1 MKIKIR
7 FSFLLILFL
16 PFLVL
21 FVNAKIYWAFHILV
35 FIVIYMEEKRLY
47 KTKNISILLLLGI
60 PLLWASLFSFNASLS
75 SIIKSLFYLITPLL
89 FTFIGIQIAKITSQ
103 EIILKYLVYSGT
115 IGSLF
120 YVILASYLLGFKA
133 FMDPYAMRELY
144 TWGSIT
150 TALTPIIILFS
161 EKYGIVL
168 LKNRKSKIL
177 IILINLIALYL
188 TASRTYYFI
197 FLVFLFIFLYKI
209 NKRKLALIGT
219 IMAIVMILTINLN
232 SDSKL
237 ATKIISTITETN
249 ISDYNSAADIN
260 NKYRGYETYM
270 ALKTYLNGT
279 PLNLLLGHG
288 FQKEVDLGTYVM
300 LGDTQRRFIPIL
312 HNGYAYQL
320 LREGLLGLILV
331 IIFFVK
337 IFRLKP
343 IDDISNFNYQIAI
356 GSILSLL
363 FSNFVISTFFSA
375 EMLQLWLFI
384 GTYLVC
390 IEMKKKSIIPIG
402 VEYVKKEE
410 QV

>member
-1 MKIKIR
+1 
-7 FSFLLILFL
+7 
-16 PFLVL
+16 
-21 FVNAKIYWAFHILV
+21 
-35 FIVIYMEEKRLY
+35 
-47 KTKNISILLLLGI
+47 
-60 PLLWASLFSFNASLS
+60 
-75 SIIKSLFYLITPLL
+75 
-89 FTFIGIQIAKITSQ
+89 
-103 EIILKYLVYSGT
+103 
-115 IGSLF
+115 
-120 YVILASYLLGFKA
+120 
-133 FMDPYAMRELY
+133 MDPYAMRELY